1 MAWPAWR
8 VAAEAWALLA
18 DGREAPA
25 TASEAFGAL
34 APFAGMSHRDLGLT
48 GRVVTAGVAR

>member
-8 VAAEAWALLA
+8 VAAEAWALGG
-18 DGREAPA
+18 DDREAPA
-25 TASEAFGAL
+25 TASAAFGAL

-48 GRVVTAGVAR
+48 GRIVAAGVAR